1 MTRDL
6 RFSDLRKNPNKIRNV
21 GVIAHVDHGKTTLC
35 DHLLAY
41 AGLMASSLAGEA
53 RTLDF
58 LPDEQ
63 ERGITIES
71 SIISFELKY
80 DDDSF
85 LINLIDTP
93 GHVDFSGKVA
103 EALFTVD
110 GALVVIDAVEGV
122 MPQTET
128 VLKQALKEN
137 ISPVV
142 MINKIDRL
150 ITQLQLRE
158 REMQNLLQNLIDRL
172 NGLIYE
178 YAKDKFRLS
187 FTRGNI
193 LLGSALDGWGID
205 VEDMRKG
212 ITMSTIRKYYEQND
226 VQTLRKTL
234 ALAPRIARLIIH
246 HVPSPLDRQK
256 NLSETNYSS
265 FPQDIRQALGS
276 CDKNAQFIG
285 LVGKIHEISHFRFVN
300 IIRVLAGTVSVGERF
315 KNQTTGKTHRVDSLA
330 LLQGNK
336 DATVKQ
342 AFAGEVVALTTKQ
355 LSSPGDTIT
364 SPKLSLTLHKTV
376 EYIQEPIMTISVEP
390 ENIKH
395 INRMTKYL
403 EALAHALPNLEVE
416 INPETGEIQVFG
428 VGELQLEL
436 VLKRLRDEGIPI
448 YASPPQILLYE
459 MPQKEAEVSYTSP
472 FEITMTGKLTPYHD
486 PLTAQAEKQSSQYM
500 LLYKDKRNNYLF
512 VAKEIDLQNPKR
524 YEGLSEGFR
533 FAVSFGPL
541 QKKRVRNVV
550 FLLNSLS
557 EEKEH
562 SFEDYLISSRG
573 LINYALKVADVK
585 IFEPVY
591 EFQVTSPVQWLGD
604 VLTCIERNNGTIKHV
619 ESYPTQ
625 SNVIGYMPVSFSSRL
640 SVEIRDAS
648 EGRATITYRLAGYQP
663 IQ

>member
-1 MTRDL
+1 MTKNL
-6 RFSDLRKNPNKIRNV
+6 RFSDLRKHPEKIRNV

-71 SIISFELKY
+71 SIISFELTH
-80 DDDSF
+80 DSGSF

-110 GALVVIDAVEGV
+110 GALVVIDAVEGI

-128 VLKQALKEN
+128 VLKQALREK
-137 ISPVV
+137 ITPIV

-150 ITQLQLRE
+150 LTQLQLRE
-158 REMQNLLQNLIDRL
+158 KEMQALLQNLIGRL
-172 NGLIYE
+172 NGLIFE
-178 YAKDKFRLS
+178 YAEKDFQLS
-187 FTRGNI
+187 FTKGNI

-205 VEDMRKG
+205 VEDMKKG
-212 ITMSTIRKYYEQND
+212 TTMSVIRKYYEQND
-226 VQTLRKTL
+226 MIALKKKL
-234 ALAPRIARLIIH
+234 PLAPRLARLIVQHI
-246 HVPSPLDRQK
+246 PSPLERQNTLAK
-256 NLSETNYSS
+256 VNYSF
-265 FPQDIRQALGS
+265 FPEEIRQAIKS
-276 CDKNAQFIG
+276 CEKKAPFIG

-300 IIRVLAGTVSVGERF
+300 IIRILAGTLSVGDRF

-336 DATVKQ
+336 EATIKQ

-364 SPKLSLTLHKTV
+364 SPHLSLTLDKTV

-403 EALAHALPNLEVE
+403 EALAQALPNLEVE

-436 VLKRLRDEGIPI
+436 VLKRLKDEGISV

-459 MPQKEAEVSYTSP
+459 MPQKEVDISYSSP
-472 FEITMTGKLTPYHD
+472 FGIKMAGELVPYKEDLTP
-486 PLTAQAEKQSSQYM
+486 QSSKHI

-512 VAKEIDLQNPKR
+512 VTTEIDLQNPKL

-533 FAVSFGPL
+533 LAVLFGPL
-541 QKKRVRNVV
+541 QKRRVRNVI
-550 FLLNSLS
+550 FFLNSMF
-557 EEKEH
+557 EEREH
-562 SFEDYLISSRG
+562 TFEDYLISSRG
-573 LINYALKVADVK
+573 LINHALREANVR

-625 SNVIGYMPVSFSSRL
+625 SIVIGYMPVSLASRL
-640 SVEIRDAS
+640 GVEIRDAS

>member
-1 MTRDL
+1 MTKNL
-6 RFSDLRKNPNKIRNV
+6 RFSELRKRPEKIRNV

-71 SIISFELKY
+71 SIISFELTHN
-80 DDDSF
+80 DSSF
-85 LINLIDTP
+85 FINLIDTP

-128 VLKQALKEN
+128 VLKQALNEK
-137 ISPVV
+137 ITPVV

-150 ITQLQLRE
+150 LTQLQLRE
-158 REMQNLLQNLIDRL
+158 KEMQTLLQNLIDQL
-172 NGLIYE
+172 NGIIFE
-178 YAKDKFRLS
+178 HARNEFRLS
-187 FTRGNI
+187 FAKGNI

-205 VEDMRKG
+205 VEDMKNG
-212 ITMSTIRKYYEQND
+212 ITMSTIRKHYDQND
-226 VQTLRKTL
+226 VISLKKKL
-234 ALAPRIARLIIH
+234 PLAPRIARLIVQHI
-246 HVPSPLDRQK
+246 PSPLERQRVLAK
-256 NLSETNYSS
+256 TNYSS
-265 FPQDIRQALGS
+265 FPDEIRNAIKS
-276 CDKNAQFIG
+276 CDKSAPFIG
-285 LVGKIHEISHFRFVN
+285 LIGKIHEIHHFRFVN
-300 IIRVLAGTVSVGERF
+300 IVRILTGTLSVGDHF
-315 KNQTTGKTHRVDSLA
+315 KDQTTQKIHRVDSLA

-336 DATVKQ
+336 EVTIKQ
-342 AFAGEVVALTTKQ
+342 AFAGEVIALTTKH
-355 LSSPGDTIT
+355 LSSPGETIT
-364 SPKLSLTLHKTV
+364 TPQLSLTLNKTV

-403 EALAHALPNLEVE
+403 EALAQALPNLEVE
-416 INPETGEIQVFG
+416 INSETGEIQIFG

-436 VLKRLRDEGIPI
+436 VLKRLKDEGISV

-459 MPQKEAEVSYTSP
+459 MPQNEVETSYTSP
-472 FEITMTGKLTPYHD
+472 FDITMTGKLVPYQEKETITP
-486 PLTAQAEKQSSQYM
+486 QSSKYVS
-500 LLYKDKRNNYLF
+500 LYNDKRNNYLF
-512 VAKEIDLQNPKR
+512 VSKEIDLQNPNR
-524 YEGLSEGFR
+524 SEGLSEGFR
-533 FAVSFGPL
+533 LAVSFGPL
-541 QKKRVRNVV
+541 QKRRVRNVV
-550 FLLNSLS
+550 FFLNSIS
-557 EEKEH
+557 EEREH
-562 SFEDYLISSRG
+562 TFEDYLISSRG
-573 LINYALKVADVK
+573 LINHALKQADVR

-625 SNVIGYMPVSFSSRL
+625 SIVIGYMPVSLASRL
-640 SVEIRDAS
+640 GVEIRDAS